1 MNTIT
6 KAHLVTDVTAGGT
19 TLHWVPTI
27 RWTLSNDEG
36 VAHID
41 LVAHTAIVATKGDRR
56 LVAALLSSLINMG
69 FDFDFDVNEDDQAL
83 EWLVGYDAHV
93 WSVSSDVIIGHCE
106 AALAS
111 YKEPYSVA

>member
-6 KAHLVTDVTAGGT
+6 KTHLVTDVTAGDA

-41 LVAHTAIVATKGDRR
+41 LVAHTAITATKGDRR
-56 LVAALLSSLINMG
+56 LVAALLATMINMG
-69 FDFDFDVNEDDQAL
+69 FDLDVNEDDQAL
-83 EWLVGYDAHV
+83 EWLVGYDSHV
-93 WSVSSDVIIGHCE
+93 WAVPSGVIIDHCA
-106 AALAS
+106 AALA
-111 YKEPYSVA
+111 PYQEDYPVA